1 MPDCHPPQR
10 DPANQYALRR
20 RGQARGE
27 LSEWSAGGSSPPIQK
42 FGKQVGVRRA
52 KGGEKKMKDGRYMVT
67 QVEWTPHSLPLVVLA
82 KEY

>member
-27 LSEWSAGGSSPPIQK
+27 VSEWSAGGSSPPIQK
-42 FGKQVGVRRA
+42 FGSKSVCEGQREAKKKKKERR
-52 KGGEKKMKDGRYMVT
+52 
-67 QVEWTPHSLPLVVLA
+67 
-82 KEY
+82 